1 MEDAGR
7 RDLLECG
14 ILAQELQGLLRVG
27 AVQLRAKIGKNLV
40 LPHTQYTE
48 KFCLSSIALPLTYV
62 KSIRYESLLP
72 ASAAR

>member
-1 MEDAGR
+1 
-7 RDLLECG
+7 
-14 ILAQELQGLLRVG
+14 LRVG